1 MVSYDVNAY
10 PGSEAPPTPP
20 MDMCQIG
27 YINPAGSGE
36 AGGRPPGLDDPQ
48 RHRETYRGIQ
58 ETCDVPGRHEHQG
71 DNGCGG
77 TCGRDYVPLTLPAA
91 EQCTDQR
98 TYAAG
103 QHYQTF
109 EQQGLREQI
118 RSCDHLGCEDEDR
131 PLGHAQDDPDPEG
144 ECGDGGDAPYT
155 PSPASDRIPRSSR
168 PRSPQ
173 THGRCTGY
181 VRIPCGTRRTRD
193 RSWHRTG
200 NASRSGGIGR
210 NGPPLPASHSSTGFL
225 HTSTGHWDILTTFS
239 ATLPRSILFIPVFP
253 RVPQTTRS

>member
-36 AGGRPPGLDDPQ
+36 AGGRPPGPDDPQ

-58 ETCDVPGRHEHQG
+58 ETCDVPGRHEQQG

-91 EQCTDQR
+91 EQGTDQR

-118 RSCDHLGCEDEDR
+118 RSCDRLGCEDEDH

-144 ECGDGGDAPYT
+144 ECGDGGDAPRRILPHLPQT
-155 PSPASDRIPRSSR
+155 AFLDPLVHGPLGHTVAVLGMFESPAELAARETEVGTARETR
-168 PRSPQ
+168 PAA
-173 THGRCTGY
+173 G
-181 VRIPCGTRRTRD
+181 
-193 RSWHRTG
+193 
-200 NASRSGGIGR
+200 A
-210 NGPPLPASHSSTGFL
+210 
-225 HTSTGHWDILTTFS
+225 
-239 ATLPRSILFIPVFP
+239 
-253 RVPQTTRS
+253 